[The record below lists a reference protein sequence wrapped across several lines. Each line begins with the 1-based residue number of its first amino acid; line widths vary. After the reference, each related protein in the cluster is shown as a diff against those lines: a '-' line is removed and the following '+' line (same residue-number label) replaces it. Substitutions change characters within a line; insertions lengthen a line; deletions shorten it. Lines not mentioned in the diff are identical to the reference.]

1 MTEAFRPS
9 SVKPSAKQPRPEAVA
24 GSEAPEQTRE
34 RILSAA
40 LALFYDKGYRGT
52 SLSAIAREVGI
63 SAPALYWHF
72 SSKRDIC
79 FAAVHDELRRFS
91 YALTPSAEEPTPDAR
106 LGQFVRTYVLLKLR
120 QNERLKE
127 PGALGAYR
135 QLREALSRKQ
145 QEKLDAIQRQ
155 LYDLL
160 HEILAFG
167 RREGVFR
174 FGDAAAT
181 SFAIITM
188 CEYVFAWVRPGG
200 RLSAAAIADL
210 YRDLVLSMVGVS
222 AAAK

>member
-1 MTEAFRPS
+1 MTEAFRP
-9 SVKPSAKQPRPEAVA
+9 PSAKTSAKQSRPEAIA
-24 GSEAPEQTRE
+24 AAEPPEQTRE

-79 FAAVHDELRRFS
+79 FAAVHDELRRFA
-91 YALTPSAEEPTPDAR
+91 YALTPSAQEPTPDAR

-135 QLREALSRKQ
+135 QLREALTGKQ

-160 HEILAFG
+160 HQILIAG
-167 RREGVFR
+167 EREGNFR
-174 FGDAAAT
+174 FGDVTAT

-200 RLSAAAIADL
+200 RLSAATVADL
-210 YRDLVLSMVGVS
+210 YKDLVLSMVGAS
-222 AAAK
+222 AAR